1 MNTNLNTQFE
11 AKRNLKNNRKTMIT
25 LSVRLL
31 GSSHENQ
38 ISNKIMSK
46 KIILLVPLL
55 LLLSCYNT
63 ERNCKDFKTGKFK
76 FEYEV
81 DGVKKTTIFE
91 RKDSIEIETFEG
103 KTDTSS
109 IRWVSDCEY
118 ILQKIHPKNMAEEKA
133 ITMKILTTTKNS
145 YIFEFGIVGS
155 DQKQRGTVLKIT
167 D

>member
-1 MNTNLNTQFE
+1 M
-11 AKRNLKNNRKTMIT
+11 KSKIT

-46 KIILLVPLL
+46 KILFLLPLL
-55 LLLSCYNT
+55 LLMSCYDV

-81 DGVKKTTIFE
+81 DGIKKTTIFE

-109 IRWVSDCEY
+109 IRWINDCEY
-118 ILQKIHPKNMAEEKA
+118 ILQKINPKNMAEEKA
-133 ITMKILTTTKNS
+133 ITMKILTTSKKS
-145 YIFEFGIVGS
+145 YTFEFGIVGS
-155 DQKQRGTVLKIT
+155 DQKQRGTVEKIS
-167 D
+167 DGR